1 MAQARKEALQPLD
14 SILDQVPSTLDQV
27 MSDYR
32 AQLLIQEVG
41 TVTSVGQGVA
51 RVRGLPR
58 VRSEELIHFGA
69 GLEGMAHNL
78 DPSQLGVIL
87 LSEASDLRAG
97 GRAYRTGRVLDTPV
111 GDALLGRVV
120 DALGDP
126 IDEQGPL
133 DAVERRPVER
143 PAPSLMD
150 RAPVSE
156 PLQTGIKV
164 IDA

>member
-58 VRSEELIHFGA
+58 VRSEELVRFEA
-69 GLEGMAHNL
+69 GLEGMAYNL
-78 DPSQLGVIL
+78 DPSRVGVI
-87 LSEASDLRAG
+87 RPG
-97 GRAYRTGRVLDTPV
+97 G
-111 GDALLGRVV
+111 
-120 DALGDP
+120 
-126 IDEQGPL
+126 E
-133 DAVERRPVER
+133 
-143 PAPSLMD
+143 
-150 RAPVSE
+150 PVSNTC
-156 PLQTGIKV
+156 LQQKMRAV
-164 IDA
+164 DSVPQ